1 MRQIGGGYA
10 RQKPKMKCHVHNL
23 PQKHLY
29 YTTLLTKEKQ
39 FFCKRVRLEAI
50 STLGQSTRYQ
60 KRAQIMH
67 ELFGKQALLADAN
80 PHRFPTDRTTGAIPR
95 NLYRL

>member
-39 FFCKRVRLEAI
+39 FFCKRVRKTTI
-50 STLGQSTRYQ
+50 SNRNQ
-60 KRAQIMH
+60 KLKIFM
-67 ELFGKQALLADAN
+67 L
-80 PHRFPTDRTTGAIPR
+80 
-95 NLYRL
+95 